1 MANYNFT
8 DFESKKESR
17 GNGERARVGYFSSLK
32 EDGDE
37 AVIRL
42 NYKTKADFKVVT
54 VHRILLDGKWRNV
67 ECIKSL
73 YDTKDKCPLCASGDK
88 MKSKVFAQ
96 LLQYI
101 KDEQGNITSEPK
113 IWERGYVFVN
123 EILDAI
129 GDAVEDGK
137 IAPNTPICD
146 IVFKVK
152 RIGAKGSLDTK
163 YKLKVMQPA
172 VVPENVFTKDF
183 SAFTNFDSAHHDY
196 FTKTA
201 EELKYYVE
209 NKKFPEA
216 DTKEEK
222 EEVKE
227 SVPVA
232 ESVPA
237 AEPSPAVKS
246 TAPAT
251 KPAEGKPAT
260 KPVNRYNW

>member
-17 GNGERARVGYFSSLK
+17 GNGERARVGYFSSLR

-123 EILDAI
+123 EVLDAI
-129 GDAVEDGK
+129 NDAVEDGK

-163 YKLKVMQPA
+163 YKLKVMLPA

-209 NKKFPEA
+209 NKKFPE
-216 DTKEEK
+216 EEPAPA
-222 EEVKE
+222 VKE
-227 SVPVA
+227 ATPVVEEPAPVVEQQPASTSVPVV
-232 ESVPA
+232 E
-237 AEPSPAVKS
+237 E
-246 TAPAT
+246 
-251 KPAEGKPAT
+251 KPAT